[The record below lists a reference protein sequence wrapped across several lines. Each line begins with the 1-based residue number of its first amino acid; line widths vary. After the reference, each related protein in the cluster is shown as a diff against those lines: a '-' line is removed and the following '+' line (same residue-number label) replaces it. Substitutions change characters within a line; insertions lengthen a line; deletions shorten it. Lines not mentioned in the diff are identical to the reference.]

1 MPKSTVNSKKK
12 YREFSVIDKK
22 YIKDNYLKNIG
33 IALKDIAENYD
44 ISPSG
49 FLFLLQV
56 YELEFFTIKH
66 AAKIA
71 GRDEFKMRTRT
82 LSQLFKDGYLYK
94 HFNRLTGPAPDADM
108 AELVFREENK
118 YNYRVRYAMTQKGRL
133 LVARFYRKVSGEE
146 EIRFKSHFDE

>member
-33 IALKDIAENYD
+33 IALKDITENYD

-82 LSQLFKDGYLYK
+82 LSPLFKDGYLYK